1 LFRIKHA
8 ERDRGTGRSYQLDA
22 LDIVDQK
29 PLWSRNFPKQG
40 PSVSGSPSSGRVVLI
55 WTANSGGIRD
65 EIAHDARLEALW
77 DKEKPKEGDY
87 LLEGLDSRSG
97 TLVGAAVLHTGN
109 RSYLPESV
117 RAVGDWLVVEDNH
130 NRVLL
135 YSISTGEQL
144 VRWFGNRP
152 EISRN
157 GQRLCLANGR
167 GHLLVY
173 DLGSLKQIDDLYFA
187 NSVTAHN
194 FSADGKKL
202 FVLTNDQTA
211 FEFGVPSD
219 AIKAAS
225 Q

>member
-1 LFRIKHA
+1 MGYISA
-8 ERDRGTGRSYQLDA
+8 ENRKSQAQFVCGRCGFSAPAD
-22 LDIVDQK
+22 
-29 PLWSRNFPKQG
+29 F
-40 PSVSGSPSSGRVVLI
+40 VSAVNIREAGLASLACSLSSGEVRPSSGRNPPKVSPL
-55 WTANSGGIRD
+55 WRGTSRNSLPLGR
-65 EIAHDARLEALW
+65 
-77 DKEKPKEGDY
+77 EGCQ
-87 LLEGLDSRSG
+87 
-97 TLVGAAVLHTGN
+97 
-109 RSYLPESV
+109 LPESV
-117 RAVGDWLVVEDNH
+117 RRRAVGNWLVVEDNH

-135 YSISTGEQL
+135 CSISTGEQL
-144 VRWFGNRP
+144 VRWFGYRP
-152 EISRN
+152 ETSRN

>member
-1 LFRIKHA
+1 
-8 ERDRGTGRSYQLDA
+8 
-22 LDIVDQK
+22 
-29 PLWSRNFPKQG
+29 
-40 PSVSGSPSSGRVVLI
+40 
-55 WTANSGGIRD
+55 
-65 EIAHDARLEALW
+65 
-77 DKEKPKEGDY
+77 
-87 LLEGLDSRSG
+87 LDSRSG

-117 RAVGDWLVVEDNH
+117 RAVGDWLVIEDNH

-144 VRWFGNRP
+144 VRWFGYRP

-173 DLGSLKQIDDLYFA
+173 DLGNLKQIDDLYFA

-219 AIKAAS
+219 AIKAAT